1 MPTVH
6 TLLVFSLVAVVFV
19 AIPGPSVLFVVA
31 QGLRA
36 GSRAAVAGAAGTAT
50 GAMTYVLVTAA
61 GLSAVIASSA
71 TAFSVVHYAGAA
83 YLCWLG
89 VVALRGKGE
98 TEAGE
103 DGTGGRGRR
112 RSPWRSYRQGVVVEL
127 GNPKVALFFLALFPQ
142 FLHDSAGPAVTQV
155 LVLGALFVAIGFL
168 SDAFWGSLAGRL
180 RAFKPD
186 RRFDRATG
194 LVYLGLGGWAAA
206 TGSRRS

>member
-31 QGLRA
+31 QGLRS
-36 GSRAAVAGAAGTAT
+36 GSRAAVSGAAGTAT

-98 TEAGE
+98 TDAHA
-103 DGTGGRGRR
+103 DGTGGRRR

-168 SDAFWGSLAGRL
+168 SDALWGSLAGRL
-180 RAFKPD
+180 RAFKPSQ
-186 RRFDRATG
+186 RFDRATG

-206 TGSRRS
+206 TGGSRS

>member
-1 MPTVH
+1 MPTIH
-6 TLLVFSLVAVVFV
+6 TLLVFSLVSVVFV

-31 QGLRA
+31 QGLRD
-36 GSRAAVAGAAGTAT
+36 GSRAGVTSAAGTAT
-50 GAMTYVLVTAA
+50 GAMTYVVVTAA

-98 TEAGE
+98 TAAAE
-103 DGTGGRGRR
+103 DGGRH
-112 RSPWRSYRQGVVVEL
+112 SPWRSYRQGVVVEL

-142 FLHDSAGPAVTQV
+142 FLHASAGPTITQV
-155 LVLGALFVAIGFL
+155 LVLGALFVVIGFV
-168 SDAFWGSLAGRL
+168 SDALWGLLAGRL
-180 RAFKPD
+180 RAFRPS

-206 TGSRRS
+206 TGGSRS